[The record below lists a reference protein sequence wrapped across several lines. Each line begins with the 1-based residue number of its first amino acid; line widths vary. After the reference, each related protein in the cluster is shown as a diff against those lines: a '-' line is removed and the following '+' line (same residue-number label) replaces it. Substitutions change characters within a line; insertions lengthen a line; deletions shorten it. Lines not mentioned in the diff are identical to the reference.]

1 MKLEL
6 VNEDEWIEEQTNI
19 LKEEFEKHPN
29 NNLKTKK
36 DVEKWL
42 DDTDLIQV
50 LTESFD
56 YDAILSERIDFTN
69 EEFSKQFLEL
79 FQNVESK
86 VIDKFIEET
95 INS

>member
-19 LKEEFEKHPN
+19 LKDEFEKYPN
-29 NNLKTKK
+29 NNLKTEE

-56 YDAILSERIDFTN
+56 YDTVLSEHVDFTSQLPPAKAGGL
-69 EEFSKQFLEL
+69 SK
-79 FQNVESK
+79 
-86 VIDKFIEET
+86 
-95 INS
+95 

>member
-19 LKEEFEKHPN
+19 LKDEFEKYPN
-29 NNLKTKK
+29 NNLKTEE

-56 YDAILSERIDFTN
+56 YDTVLSEHIDFTN
-69 EEFSKQFLEL
+69 EEFSKQFIEL
-79 FQNVESK
+79 FQSVKSK
-86 VIDKFIEET
+86 VINKFIEEI